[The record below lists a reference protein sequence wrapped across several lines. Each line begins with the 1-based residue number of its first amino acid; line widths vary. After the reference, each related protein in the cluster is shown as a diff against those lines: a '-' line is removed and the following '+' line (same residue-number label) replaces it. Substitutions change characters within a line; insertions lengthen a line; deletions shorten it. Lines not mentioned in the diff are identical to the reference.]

1 MSLRRRLATLAAPL
15 FGAGLLLGACAME
28 NPPPTD
34 VFYRLDI
41 PQSEIVHTPV
51 TDPRMVE
58 VGRFDAKGT
67 LGDRAIAF
75 TTRSDG
81 QTLEQYSYHFWEET
95 PAVLLRDQMVK
106 YLRASGAFAEVVT
119 PALRARADLLILGRV
134 LRMEHVVPPE
144 EESGPA
150 VALSLELTLLD
161 PQTDDVKLLATY
173 TEVVPV
179 ADRTVPTATQG
190 LRDAL
195 ARILARFTTDI
206 TKS

>member
-1 MSLRRRLATLAAPL
+1 MSLHRRLATLAAPL
-15 FGAGLLLGACAME
+15 LGAALLLGACAME
-28 NPPPTD
+28 GAPPSD

-41 PQSEIVHTPV
+41 PPSQIVPVPV

-81 QTLEQYSYHFWEET
+81 QILEQYSYHFWEET
-95 PAVLLRDQMVK
+95 PAILLRDQMVN
-106 YLRASGAFAEVVT
+106 YLRASHAFAKVVT
-119 PALRARADLLILGRV
+119 PALRVRADLLILGRV

-144 EESGPA
+144 GEGGAS
-150 VALSLELTLLD
+150 VALSLELSLLD
-161 PQTDDVKLLATY
+161 PLTDDVKLLATY
-173 TEVVPV
+173 AEVVPV

-195 ARILARFTTDI
+195 GRILARFTADI

>member
-1 MSLRRRLATLAAPL
+1 MSLRRRLAMLAAPL
-15 FGAGLLLGACAME
+15 LGAGLLLGACAVE
-28 NPPPTD
+28 NAPPTD

-41 PQSEIVHTPV
+41 PQSEIVPAPV
-51 TDPRMVE
+51 TDPRTVE

-75 TTRSDG
+75 TTRTDG
-81 QTLEQYSYHFWEET
+81 QVLEQYSYHFWEET
-95 PAVLLRDQMVK
+95 PAILLRDQMVN

-134 LRMEHVVPPE
+134 LRMEHVLPPE
-144 EESGPA
+144 GESGPA

-161 PQTDDVKLLATY
+161 PQTDDVKVLATY
-173 TEVVPV
+173 TEVIPV

-195 ARILARFTTDI
+195 ARILARFAKDI